1 MEHITIFLFITSMM
15 LHAACADIK
24 NVQYVTKQD
33 KKSLTSISDT
43 LKFKSGIRA
52 ILQDSKGNY
61 WFGSHNEGVCLY
73 NGISF
78 VYFTTNEGVANN
90 QIRSI
95 QEDRYGKIWFGT
107 AKGVS
112 VYNEGKFTNYH
123 SNNSNPKFD
132 WNETYGDLWFNAV
145 EDDGVYRFDGIS
157 MNYLI
162 FPKPENDRLN
172 TSYGVTGIS
181 KGKDGTVW
189 IATYASL
196 FRYDGTMTNV
206 IDHKSLNLKDD
217 EDLHIRSVLADSK
230 GRIWIGNNGI
240 GVILMEGESITHFSK
255 EQGKLMSKYAF
266 ESNTKEHQFAKNT
279 GLQSVFAIK
288 EDSKGNIWFGDR
300 DTGAWRFDGKDLK
313 NFVLDSALHIQHIWD
328 IFEDRNGNVLFASGD
343 RGVYKFNGKG
353 FDRVF

>member
-1 MEHITIFLFITSMM
+1 MM
-15 LHAACADIK
+15 LHAACTDIK
-24 NVQYVTKQD
+24 NVQYETKQSG
-33 KKSLTSISDT
+33 KTPTNVTDT

-61 WFGSHNEGVCLY
+61 WFGSHNEGVCFY

-78 VYFTTNEGVANN
+78 VYYTTNEGIANN
-90 QIRSI
+90 QIRTI
-95 QEDRYGKIWFGT
+95 QEDKDGKIWFGT

-112 VYNEGKFTNYH
+112 VYNEGKFTNYT
-123 SNNSNPKFD
+123 SKNSNPKFD
-132 WNETYGDLWFNAV
+132 WNETHGDLWFNAD
-145 EDDGVYRFDGIS
+145 EDDGVNRFDGIS

-162 FPKPENDRLN
+162 FPKPKNDILN
-172 TSYGVTGIS
+172 KSYGVTGIS
-181 KGKDGTVW
+181 KGNDGTVW

-206 IDHKSLNLKDD
+206 IDHKGLNLKDD

-240 GVILMEGESITHFSK
+240 GVILMEGDSTTHFSK
-255 EQGKLMSKYAF
+255 EQGKLIAKYAF
-266 ESNTKEHQFAKNT
+266 ESNTKQHQFAKNT

-300 DTGAWRFDGKDLK
+300 DTGAWRFDGKELK
-313 NFVLDSALHIQHIWD
+313 NFVLDSALNMQHIWD
-328 IFEDRNGNVLFASGD
+328 IFEDKYGNLLFASGD
-343 RGVYKFNGKG
+343 RGVYTFNGNG

>member
-1 MEHITIFLFITSMM
+1 M
-15 LHAACADIK
+15 LNAACADIK
-24 NVQYVTKQD
+24 NIQYVTKQD
-33 KKSLTSISDT
+33 EKSLTSISDT

-52 ILQDSKGNY
+52 ILQDRKGNY

-132 WNETYGDLWFNAV
+132 WNETYGDLWFNAG

-172 TSYGVTGIS
+172 KSYGVTGIS

-196 FRYDGTMTNV
+196 FRYNGTMANV
-206 IDHKSLNLKDD
+206 FDHKSLNLNDD

-240 GVILMEGESITHFSK
+240 GVILMEGDSITHFSK
-255 EQGKLMSKYAF
+255 AQGRLIAMYAF
-266 ESNTKEHQFAKNT
+266 ESNTTHQQFAKNS

-300 DTGAWRFDGKDLK
+300 DTGAWRFDGKELK
-313 NFVLDSALHIQHIWD
+313 NYMLDPALHIQHIWD
-328 IFEDRNGNVLFASGD
+328 IFEDKNGNVLFASGD